1 MNMFSMGMLT
11 ACLLTTSEGRK
22 ITESGIKVGD
32 KLLKKKFGIDV
43 REILGE
49 DVEVEVVEDDKSV

>member
-43 REILGE
+43 REILSE
-49 DVEVEVVEDDKSV
+49 DVRRSPRA